1 MAKECSYN
9 FNGERKT
16 GKTPEECAK
25 LQKRFD
31 KIVDKRKAEMDSL
44 TGRKTKEKP
53 NPDLKKKKTKKRN
66 FLQKIFNK
74 TKEEKLAKAKLKKIK
89 DSRKRNLDRNATN

>member
-9 FNGERKT
+9 FNGERKS

-66 FLQKIFNK
+66 FLQKIFK
-74 TKEEKLAKAKLKKIK
+74 AAAKKKADKIRLKKIK
-89 DSRKRNLDRNATN
+89 DSRKRGLDRNATN

>member
-1 MAKECSYN
+1 MAKQCSYN

-25 LQKRFD
+25 LAARF
-31 KIVDKRKAEMDSL
+31 KKSKEKMQREFDSIS
-44 TGRKTKEKP
+44 GRKRKEKP

-89 DSRKRNLDRNATN
+89 DSRKRNLDRNAIN